1 MKQSVGQA
9 VGQAVNQAAL
19 EPQAQAQE
27 QVTDAPRRAFVLL
40 AAMVLAGCAT
50 RKARQGPEQWSGR
63 LSMQVG
69 SNPPQAFSAGFELSG
84 NSSQG
89 QLLLNS
95 PLGTAVASAQWTADQ
110 AVLRS
115 GSDARRYRSMEELLS
130 HATGAALPL
139 GALFD
144 WLVGVPTAVAGW
156 QTDLSGLGQG
166 RLVASRQ
173 SPEPTVQLRILLDR

>member
-1 MKQSVGQA
+1 MRQA
-9 VGQAVNQAAL
+9 LCAPQTQAAG
-19 EPQAQAQE
+19 P
-27 QVTDAPRRAFVLL
+27 PRRAFMVL
-40 AAMVLAGCAT
+40 AAMAMAGCAT
-50 RKARQGPEQWSGR
+50 RTPRQGPEHWSGR

-95 PLGTAVASAQWTADQ
+95 PLGTAVASAQWTAEQ

-115 GSDARRYRSMEELLS
+115 GSDARHYRSMEELLT

-139 GALFD
+139 AALFD
-144 WLVGVPTAVAGW
+144 WLTGVPTPVAGW
-156 QTDLSGLGQG
+156 DTDLSGLNQG
-166 RLVASRQ
+166 RLLASRQ
-173 SPEPTVQLRILLDR
+173 NPEPTVQLRILLDR

>member
-1 MKQSVGQA
+1 MKQA
-9 VGQAVNQAAL
+9 DKQAAQ
-19 EPQAQAQE
+19 ETQAA
-27 QVTDAPRRAFVLL
+27 DAPRRAFVML

-50 RKARQGPEQWSGR
+50 RTARRGPEQWSGR

-69 SNPPQAFSAGFELSG
+69 SNPPQTFSASFELIG
-84 NSSQG
+84 NSAQG

-95 PLGTAVASAQWTADQ
+95 PLGTAVASAQWTAEQ

-115 GSDARRYRSMEELLS
+115 GSDQRRYRSMEELLT

-139 GALFD
+139 AALFD
-144 WLVGVPTAVAGW
+144 WLAGMPTAVAGW
-156 QTDLSGLGQG
+156 QTDLSGLAQG

>member
-1 MKQSVGQA
+1 VRQA
-9 VGQAVNQAAL
+9 LCAPQTQAAG
-19 EPQAQAQE
+19 P
-27 QVTDAPRRAFVLL
+27 PRRAFMVL
-40 AAMVLAGCAT
+40 AAMAMAGCAT
-50 RKARQGPEQWSGR
+50 RTPRQGPEHWSGR

-95 PLGTAVASAQWTADQ
+95 PLGTAVASAQWTAEQ

-115 GSDARRYRSMEELLS
+115 GSDARHYRSMEELLT

-139 GALFD
+139 AALFD
-144 WLVGVPTAVAGW
+144 WLTGVPTPVAGW
-156 QTDLSGLGQG
+156 DTDLSGLNQG
-166 RLVASRQ
+166 RLLASRQ
-173 SPEPTVQLRILLDR
+173 NPEPTVQLRILLDR

>member
-1 MKQSVGQA
+1 MRQA
-9 VGQAVNQAAL
+9 LYSPQTQAAG
-19 EPQAQAQE
+19 P
-27 QVTDAPRRAFVLL
+27 PRRAFMVL
-40 AAMVLAGCAT
+40 AAMAMAGCAT
-50 RKARQGPEQWSGR
+50 RTPRQGPEHWSGR

-95 PLGTAVASAQWTADQ
+95 PLGTAVASAQWTAEQ

-115 GSDARRYRSMEELLS
+115 GSDARHYRSMEELLT

-139 GALFD
+139 AALFD
-144 WLVGVPTAVAGW
+144 WLTGVPTPVAGW
-156 QTDLSGLGQG
+156 DADLSGLNQG
-166 RLVASRQ
+166 RLLASRQ
-173 SPEPTVQLRILLDR
+173 NPEPTVQLRILLDR

>member
-1 MKQSVGQA
+1 VRQA
-9 VGQAVNQAAL
+9 LYAPQTQAAG
-19 EPQAQAQE
+19 P
-27 QVTDAPRRAFVLL
+27 PRRAFMVL
-40 AAMVLAGCAT
+40 AAMAMAGCAT
-50 RKARQGPEQWSGR
+50 RTPRQGPEHWSGR

-95 PLGTAVASAQWTADQ
+95 PLGTAVASAQWTAEQ

-115 GSDARRYRSMEELLS
+115 GSDARHYRSMEELLT

-139 GALFD
+139 AALFD
-144 WLVGVPTAVAGW
+144 WLTGVPTPVAGW
-156 QTDLSGLGQG
+156 DADLSGLQQG
-166 RLVASRQ
+166 RLLASRQ
-173 SPEPTVQLRILLDR
+173 NPEPTVQLRILLDR

>member
-1 MKQSVGQA
+1 MRQA
-9 VGQAVNQAAL
+9 LYAPQTQAAG
-19 EPQAQAQE
+19 P
-27 QVTDAPRRAFVLL
+27 PRRAFMVL
-40 AAMVLAGCAT
+40 AAMAMAGCAT
-50 RKARQGPEQWSGR
+50 RTPRQGPEHWSGR

-95 PLGTAVASAQWTADQ
+95 PLGTAVASAQWTAEQ

-115 GSDARRYRSMEELLS
+115 GSDARHYRSMEELLT

-139 GALFD
+139 AALFD
-144 WLVGVPTAVAGW
+144 WLTGVPTPVAGW
-156 QTDLSGLGQG
+156 DTDLSGLNQG
-166 RLVASRQ
+166 RLLASRQ
-173 SPEPTVQLRILLDR
+173 NPEPTVQLRILLDR

>member
-1 MKQSVGQA
+1 MMQA
-9 VGQAVNQAAL
+9 VQAV
-19 EPQAQAQE
+19 QAQPAAQGQTSAAE
-27 QVTDAPRRAFVLL
+27 PRRAFILMS
-40 AAMVLAGCAT
+40 AIALAGCAT
-50 RKARQGPEQWSGR
+50 RTARQGPEHWSGR

-95 PLGTAVASAQWTADQ
+95 PLGTAVASAQWTAEQ

-115 GSDARRYRSMEELLS
+115 GSDARHYRSMEELLT

-139 GALFD
+139 AALFD
-144 WLVGVPTAVAGW
+144 WLTGVPTPVAGW
-156 QTDLSGLGQG
+156 DTDLSGLNQG
-166 RLVASRQ
+166 RLLASRQ
-173 SPEPTVQLRILLDR
+173 NPEPTVQLRILLDR

>member
-1 MKQSVGQA
+1 MRQA
-9 VGQAVNQAAL
+9 LYARQTQAAG
-19 EPQAQAQE
+19 P
-27 QVTDAPRRAFVLL
+27 PRRAFMVL
-40 AAMVLAGCAT
+40 AAMAMTGCAT
-50 RKARQGPEQWSGR
+50 RTPRQGPEHWSGR

-95 PLGTAVASAQWTADQ
+95 PLGTAVASAQWTAEQ

-115 GSDARRYRSMEELLS
+115 GSDARHYRSMEELLT

-139 GALFD
+139 AALFD
-144 WLVGVPTAVAGW
+144 WLTGVPTPVAGW
-156 QTDLSGLGQG
+156 DTDLSGLQQG
-166 RLVASRQ
+166 RLLASRQ
-173 SPEPTVQLRILLDR
+173 NPEPTVQLRILLDR

>member
-1 MKQSVGQA
+1 VRQA
-9 VGQAVNQAAL
+9 LYARQTQAAG
-19 EPQAQAQE
+19 P
-27 QVTDAPRRAFVLL
+27 PRRAFVLL
-40 AAMVLAGCAT
+40 AAMAMTGCAT
-50 RKARQGPEQWSGR
+50 RTPRQGPEHWSGR

-95 PLGTAVASAQWTADQ
+95 PLGTAVASAQWTAEQ

-115 GSDARRYRSMEELLS
+115 GSDARHYRSMEELLT

-139 GALFD
+139 AALFD
-144 WLVGVPTAVAGW
+144 WLTGVPTPVAGW
-156 QTDLSGLGQG
+156 DTDLSGLNQG
-166 RLVASRQ
+166 RLLASRQ
-173 SPEPTVQLRILLDR
+173 NPEPTVQLRILLDR

>member
-1 MKQSVGQA
+1 VRQA
-9 VGQAVNQAAL
+9 LCAPQTQAAG
-19 EPQAQAQE
+19 P
-27 QVTDAPRRAFVLL
+27 PRRAFMVL
-40 AAMVLAGCAT
+40 AAMAMAGCAT
-50 RKARQGPEQWSGR
+50 RTPRQGPEHWSGR

-95 PLGTAVASAQWTADQ
+95 PLGTAVASAQWTAEQ

-115 GSDARRYRSMEELLS
+115 GSDARHYRSMEELLT

-139 GALFD
+139 AALFD
-144 WLVGVPTAVAGW
+144 WLTGVPTPVAGW
-156 QTDLSGLGQG
+156 DTDLSGLQQG
-166 RLVASRQ
+166 RLLASRQ
-173 SPEPTVQLRILLDR
+173 NPEPTVQLRILLDR

>member
-1 MKQSVGQA
+1 VRQA
-9 VGQAVNQAAL
+9 LYAPQTQAAG
-19 EPQAQAQE
+19 P
-27 QVTDAPRRAFVLL
+27 PRRAFMVL
-40 AAMVLAGCAT
+40 AAMAMAGCAT
-50 RKARQGPEQWSGR
+50 RTPRQGPEHWSGR

-95 PLGTAVASAQWTADQ
+95 PLGTAVASAQWTAEQ

-115 GSDARRYRSMEELLS
+115 GSDARHYRSMEELLT

-139 GALFD
+139 AALFD
-144 WLVGVPTAVAGW
+144 WLTGVPTPVAGW
-156 QTDLSGLGQG
+156 DTDLSGLNQG
-166 RLVASRQ
+166 RLLASRQ
-173 SPEPTVQLRILLDR
+173 NPEPTVQLRILLDR

>member
-1 MKQSVGQA
+1 MRQA
-9 VGQAVNQAAL
+9 LYARQTQAAG
-19 EPQAQAQE
+19 P
-27 QVTDAPRRAFVLL
+27 PRRAFVLL
-40 AAMVLAGCAT
+40 AAMAMTGCAT
-50 RKARQGPEQWSGR
+50 RTPRQGPEHWSGR

-95 PLGTAVASAQWTADQ
+95 PLGTAVASAQWTAEQ

-115 GSDARRYRSMEELLS
+115 GSDARHYRSMEELLT

-139 GALFD
+139 AALFD
-144 WLVGVPTAVAGW
+144 WLTGVPTPVAGW
-156 QTDLSGLGQG
+156 DTDLSGLNQG
-166 RLVASRQ
+166 RLLASRQ
-173 SPEPTVQLRILLDR
+173 NPEPTVQLRILLDR

>member
-1 MKQSVGQA
+1 MRQA
-9 VGQAVNQAAL
+9 LYAPQTQAAG
-19 EPQAQAQE
+19 P
-27 QVTDAPRRAFVLL
+27 PRRAFMVL
-40 AAMVLAGCAT
+40 AAMAMAGCAT
-50 RKARQGPEQWSGR
+50 RTPRQGPEHWSGR

-95 PLGTAVASAQWTADQ
+95 PLGTAVASAQWTAEQ

-115 GSDARRYRSMEELLS
+115 GSDARHYRSMEELLT

-139 GALFD
+139 AALFD
-144 WLVGVPTAVAGW
+144 WLTGVPTPVAGW
-156 QTDLSGLGQG
+156 DADLSGLNQG
-166 RLVASRQ
+166 RLLASRQ
-173 SPEPTVQLRILLDR
+173 NPEPTVQLRILLDR